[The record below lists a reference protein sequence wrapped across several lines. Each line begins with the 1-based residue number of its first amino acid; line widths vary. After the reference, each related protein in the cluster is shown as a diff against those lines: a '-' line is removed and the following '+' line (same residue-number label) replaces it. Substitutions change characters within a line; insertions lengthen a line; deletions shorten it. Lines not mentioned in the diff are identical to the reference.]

1 LDDYALAFHRR
12 VRDGYLELA
21 AAEPQRWV
29 RIDASQ
35 APQIVQQ
42 HMQEAVLR
50 RLRPKV

>member
-1 LDDYALAFHRR
+1 
-12 VRDGYLELA
+12 
-21 AAEPQRWV
+21 V

-42 HMQEAVLR
+42 LMQEAVLR